1 MGKAV
6 KMRGR
11 MKLMYS
17 EELTQRGELE
27 GMGDVVMWDNDM
39 SLPFVGGV
47 HMMQM

>member
-11 MKLMYS
+11 MMLMYS

-27 GMGDVVMWDNDM
+27 GMGGCGDV
-39 SLPFVGGV
+39 GK
-47 HMMQM
+47 